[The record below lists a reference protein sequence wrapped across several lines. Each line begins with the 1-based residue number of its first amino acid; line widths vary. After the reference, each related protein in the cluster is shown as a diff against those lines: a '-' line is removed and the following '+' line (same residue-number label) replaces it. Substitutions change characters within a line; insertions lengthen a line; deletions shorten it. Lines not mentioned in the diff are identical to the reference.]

1 MAQWEYRRID
11 LSDLP
16 FRTEI
21 ADLLNDAGKDGW
33 ELVEITNN
41 NLAYFKRP
49 LAEHPQPRTGRRRT
63 TSGATGD

>member
-16 FRTEI
+16 FRTEV

-33 ELVEITNN
+33 ELIDISVN

-49 LAEHPQPRTGRRRT
+49 IPEQPQPRAARRRAASGT
-63 TSGATGD
+63 TEG